1 MEQTL
6 ASHRVPRRVFLR
18 RVTLAA
24 AGLPVLTLGSIRSL
38 RALGYKS
45 PNEKLNLAAIG
56 AGGQPFSDLHDAHA
70 GVENVVALADVDW
83 KRGAPG
89 FATFPKAAKYKDFR
103 QMLDKSGRDIDAVVI
118 GTPDHMHAACA
129 FACMQLGKHVYVEKP
144 LTRTP
149 WEARLLTQA
158 AQRFKVATQ
167 MGNQGYSHDA
177 TRVACEILWSGEIG
191 DVREVH
197 AWTGW
202 PGWPQEMTKIPP
214 PTPVPDTL
222 DWDLW
227 LGGAAGR
234 PFTAG
239 DDDYRAFVA
248 ERNARAGRGGFGGSG
263 RSDYG
268 FYLPE
273 HWRGFFDFGS
283 GLLGDW
289 GIHILGPAN
298 WGLQLSPEYLVSV
311 ECINKDRLP
320 PFTFPD
326 ELTIKYEFGAR
337 PGMPPVNVYWYHHPK
352 GDAYF
357 PPGMTAEQARQIPDT
372 GPEVGPAGRGR
383 SGGYNCIFVGSK
395 GYLGTSGRGEGV
407 GLLPGSRWAD
417 YKLPRAYLP
426 RSPGASTGD
435 NHAAHCRDWI
445 RACKGGAEACSNF
458 SIAGKYTEWLLLGSV
473 AVHYD
478 GKLLYDAAKGIV
490 TNNDDAKRW
499 VTPTF
504 RTGWEPTL

>member
-129 FACMQLGKHVYVEKP
+129 LACMQLGKHVYVEKP

-197 AWTGW
+197 AWTG
-202 PGWPQEMTKIPP
+202 
-214 PTPVPDTL
+214 
-222 DWDLW
+222 
-227 LGGAAGR
+227 
-234 PFTAG
+234 
-239 DDDYRAFVA
+239 
-248 ERNARAGRGGFGGSG
+248 
-263 RSDYG
+263 
-268 FYLPE
+268 
-273 HWRGFFDFGS
+273 
-283 GLLGDW
+283 
-289 GIHILGPAN
+289 
-298 WGLQLSPEYLVSV
+298 
-311 ECINKDRLP
+311 
-320 PFTFPD
+320 
-326 ELTIKYEFGAR
+326 
-337 PGMPPVNVYWYHHPK
+337 
-352 GDAYF
+352 
-357 PPGMTAEQARQIPDT
+357 
-372 GPEVGPAGRGR
+372 
-383 SGGYNCIFVGSK
+383 
-395 GYLGTSGRGEGV
+395 
-407 GLLPGSRWAD
+407 
-417 YKLPRAYLP
+417 
-426 RSPGASTGD
+426 
-435 NHAAHCRDWI
+435 
-445 RACKGGAEACSNF
+445 
-458 SIAGKYTEWLLLGSV
+458 
-473 AVHYD
+473 
-478 GKLLYDAAKGIV
+478 
-490 TNNDDAKRW
+490 
-499 VTPTF
+499 
-504 RTGWEPTL
+504 